1 MIYQYTQF
9 KVFNLIL
16 MVDTKLLLQV
26 LTQMIG
32 VAIAGGGLGTVIA
45 KRIEITDLP
54 QLVAAFHSLVRLVY
68 LFFNCLFVTINM
80 VNKLLLLN
88 QVGMAAVL
96 TCFSTY
102 IDHYP
107 TFETDPAAT
116 MIKTALFLGTYI
128 GGVTFTGKKNIILYY
143 SIVLFF

>member
-1 MIYQYTQF
+1 
-9 KVFNLIL
+9 
-16 MVDTKLLLQV
+16 MV
-26 LTQMIG
+26 G

-54 QLVAAFHSLVRLVY
+54 QLVAAFHSLVRKQ
-68 LFFNCLFVTINM
+68 FFDN
-80 VNKLLLLN
+80 LLCVAFALCSIVII
-88 QVGMAAVL
+88 QVGLAAVL

-128 GGVTFTGKKNIILYY
+128 GGVTFTGYITFELNISPFCLVMSCQFGVQHLLYFMFSY
-143 SIVLFF
+143 FFFNI

>member
-1 MIYQYTQF
+1 
-9 KVFNLIL
+9 
-16 MVDTKLLLQV
+16 
-26 LTQMIG
+26 MIG

-68 LFFNCLFVTINM
+68 LFLNCLFVTINM

-128 GGVTFTGKKNIILYY
+128 GGVTFTGKKKTLFCIIQYY
-143 SIVLFF
+143 YYFNLFFQVL